1 MVIMTPYLYPPRL
14 SNCTRLEATG
24 CSFSNSAPASTT
36 RSRAAKRERN
46 VARASAAKAKTKTT
60 NKAGGMKKPNLNQ
73 LRKAIKAAGFRI
85 SEDAAAPFK
94 IADTDAVASFDL
106 GSPHM
111 QCFEA
116 LAMAYGGGTDDSG
129 PFPTTGRPER
139 RAGEGA
145 SPWRDVLGVTKKTAR
160 RRTPLSAARAG

>member
-1 MVIMTPYLYPPRL
+1 
-14 SNCTRLEATG
+14 
-24 CSFSNSAPASTT
+24 
-36 RSRAAKRERN
+36 
-46 VARASAAKAKTKTT
+46 
-60 NKAGGMKKPNLNQ
+60 MKQPNLNQ
-73 LRKAIKAAGFRI
+73 LRKGAKAAGFLTKDEFRGPVG
-85 SEDAAAPFK
+85 EAPVWG
-94 IADTDAVASFDL
+94 IRDTDAVASFDL